1 MDIPNF
7 DTKEKLFKF
16 LKENKSLLIA
26 NKKSG
31 MKRAD
36 SVSFLPPIEKTEA
49 NKAGLDVLDTVDLE
63 KIKVSVVIN
72 TTNIMDSHDDVHMV
86 GIWNKSLKEQRSLYL
101 LQEHQMT
108 FDNIITDDL
117 TASVKMLSWK
127 ALGFPEFIGTAQA
140 LVFDAVIDSDRNE
153 KMFDNYLKGYVKN
166 HSVGM
171 QYVNLYL
178 CMNSNEKMYAE
189 EKANWDKYILQ
200 VVNADKAMEK
210 GYFWAVTEAKII
222 EGSAVPIGSNFVT
235 PTLSVSATN
244 IIEAENITSSKNEP
258 LENTQ
263 ISKQKITINQSIY

>member
-1 MDIPNF
+1 MDIPIF
-7 DTKEKLFKF
+7 DTQEKLFKF
-16 LKENKSLLIA
+16 LKENKSLLIT
-26 NKKSG
+26 NKKSE

-36 SVSFLPPIEKTEA
+36 SISFLPPIEKTEA

-63 KIKVSVVIN
+63 QIKVSVVIN

-127 ALGFPEFIGTAQA
+127 ALGFPEFTGTTQA
-140 LVFDAVIDSDRNE
+140 LVFDAMIDSDRNE

-171 QYVNLYL
+171 QYINLYL

-200 VVNADKAMEK
+200 VVNADKAVEK

-222 EGSAVPIGSNFVT
+222 EGSAVPIGSNYAT

-244 IIEAENITSSKNEP
+244 IIEAETITSSKNEP